1 MPGGQR
7 SPERCRGELAGGVGG
22 THGSLDTLAAGCCR
36 CVGNAGGRITRSAGR
51 VVHQS
56 EALDPVLCRHCTSRW
71 PSHATHGTAMELPI
85 AL

>member
-36 CVGNAGGRITRSAGR
+36 CVGNAGGRIARPAGR
-51 VVHQS
+51 VLHQS
-56 EALDPVLCRHCTSRW
+56 EAIDPVLCRHCASRW
-71 PSHATHGTAMELPI
+71 PSQATHGTAMELPI